1 MMSDWDRSKA
11 IVFGVS
17 VCLFYWTLTIAG
29 SFGPQLR
36 FAIPGLQLVI
46 GSKFVLLMAAPL
58 LPAIFCVAIYPEC
71 RASLTNPKASW
82 VIYLAAVVVGPVV
95 PFASYFGSHYSDF
108 PWGNPTAVTFIRVFA
123 LNLFLSPLWEEII
136 WRGCFLKKIEP
147 LCTVSGGILLSA
159 LGWTV
164 WHGGFI
170 AYLHSEGIPVNVL
183 LTLPLIY
190 FSSGIIFGA
199 LFQMGR
205 GSLWPSVVLHA
216 GFNAATLV
224 YYRSHDRVSE
234 LSSYVA
240 EMIFICIV
248 AAIFFVT
255 AVRRGRSSQ
264 VAESSRT
271 VVS

>member
-1 MMSDWDRSKA
+1 VLDWDRSKA
-11 IVFGVS
+11 IVFAVS

-29 SFGPQLR
+29 SFGPPLS
-36 FAIPGLQLVI
+36 FAIPGLQLAI
-46 GSKFVLLMAAPL
+46 GSKFVLLMAASL

-71 RASLTNPKASW
+71 RASLANPKASW
-82 VIYLAAVVVGPVV
+82 ATYLAAIVVGPIV

-108 PWGNPTAVTFIRVFA
+108 PWGSPTAVTLIRVFA

-159 LGWTV
+159 FGWTV

-170 AYLHSEGIPVNVL
+170 AYLCSEGIPVNVL

-199 LFQMGR
+199 LFQIGR
-205 GSLWPSVVLHA
+205 GSLWPCVVLHA

-240 EMIFICIV
+240 EMIFICGV

-255 AVRRGRSSQ
+255 AIRRGRASQ
-264 VAESSRT
+264 AVGPSRS
-271 VVS
+271 VIS